1 MDGKKEIERCLT
13 YIEENLEKDLSAKNI
28 AEEIGCSE
36 RTLYR
41 LFDVIH
47 MPLGEYIRKR
57 RIENAAKAISQGKPI
72 VEIADETGFITVSGF
87 NRAFKK
93 NFQMSPTA
101 YREQYLQMEA
111 PYIVKKE
118 VIKAVGYGIAPFEG
132 KEWNPF
138 DYALHWRGANP
149 DQVAPDVF
157 ARLAKAQKG
166 EVGVWID
173 PEEESGS
180 MTYFFGPIVDDFDY
194 VPENMMQLTIPAATF
209 AVFTTAP
216 VSIVTDKNGFRGTV
230 QASWRFIYNEWLLEN
245 SDYEIDENKLDF
257 EFFPPD
263 RATKEG
269 LIPVDLYIPIIKK
282 KKGRKNNAKIG
293 RNGQVQF

>member
-1 MDGKKEIERCLT
+1 MDSKKELERCLA
-13 YIEENLEKDLSAKNI
+13 YIEENLEKKLSAKSI
-28 AEEIGCSE
+28 AEELCCSE

-47 MPLGEYIRKR
+47 MPIGEYIRKR
-57 RIENAAKAISQGKPI
+57 RIENAAKAISRGKSI
-72 VEIADETGFITVSGF
+72 VEIADETGFATVSGF
-87 NRAFKK
+87 NKAFKK
-93 NFQMSPTA
+93 SFHMSPTA

-111 PYIVKKE
+111 PYIVKRE
-118 VIKAVGYGIAPFEG
+118 AIKAVGYGIAPFEG
-132 KEWNPF
+132 REWNPF

-149 DQVAPDVF
+149 DQVAPEDF

-194 VPENMMQLTIPAATF
+194 VPEGMISLTIPAATF

-216 VSIVTDKNGFRGTV
+216 VSIVTDKNRFRGTV

-257 EFFPPD
+257 EFFPVNHSNKD
-263 RATKEG
+263 C
-269 LIPVDLYIPIIKK
+269 LIPVDLYIPIVKK
-282 KKGRKNNAKIG
+282 KNKCKK
-293 RNGQVQF
+293 